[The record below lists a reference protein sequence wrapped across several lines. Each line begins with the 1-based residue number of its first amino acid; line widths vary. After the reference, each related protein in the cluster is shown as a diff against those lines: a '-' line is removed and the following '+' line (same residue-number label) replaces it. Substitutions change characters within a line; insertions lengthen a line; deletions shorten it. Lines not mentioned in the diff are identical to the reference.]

1 MCRIKNNEQ
10 KTLYL
15 GNLYSKRDWGHAKDY
30 VEAMWKILQQKKPDD
45 YVIATGKQYSIR
57 QFVNFVTK
65 KLNMKISWKGKG
77 LNEKGYD
84 LLNKKNIIFVDKNYL
99 RPLDVNTLLGNAS
112 KARRELKWKPQIN
125 IHTLIDEMITEEM
138 NILNND
144 Q

>member
-1 MCRIKNNEQ
+1 
-10 KTLYL
+10 
-15 GNLYSKRDWGHAKDY
+15 
-30 VEAMWKILQQKKPDD
+30 
-45 YVIATGKQYSIR
+45 
-57 QFVNFVTK
+57 
-65 KLNMKISWKGKG
+65 MKISWKGKG